1 MFLIILLTSAGLL
14 GCILEPQK
22 EYDSSQETPSP
33 NTEKRTERE
42 DFYVET
48 VAADLNVPWAIQ
60 PYEDGFFVTEREGR
74 IAFIDKDGSVSRQQ
88 VELEE
93 EVASQGEGGLL
104 GFVLDE
110 HFEEN
115 QTAYVYHTYRDN
127 NSLFNRIAVIKK
139 QGDNWI
145 EQKPLLENIPGADIH
160 NGGRLKLGPD
170 GMLYATAGDADMEN
184 EAQQPEILAGS
195 ILRMELNGQVP
206 EDNPLEDSYVFSYGH
221 RNPQGLAW
229 DENERLYISEHG
241 PSGHD
246 EINLIEAGQNYGW
259 PVITGDAT
267 NSAMQS
273 PLFHSGNNTW
283 APSGLSL
290 HNRNLYATGLRGN
303 QLMRFNLEE
312 EEIEV
317 VFSGEGR
324 LRDVYIENDN
334 MYVITNN
341 RDGRGTP
348 EEQDDRLLH
357 LKNFEDHT
365 E

>member
-1 MFLIILLTSAGLL
+1 M
-14 GCILEPQK
+14 
-22 EYDSSQETPSP
+22 
-33 NTEKRTERE
+33 
-42 DFYVET
+42 
-48 VAADLNVPWAIQ
+48 NVPWTIQ
-60 PYEDGFFVTEREGR
+60 PYEDGFFITEREGH
-74 IAFIDKDGSVSRQQ
+74 IAFIDKDGSLNRQQ

-110 HFEEN
+110 NFKEN
-115 QTAYVYHTYRDN
+115 QTAYVYHTYRNN

-139 QGDNWI
+139 QGDNWR

-170 GMLYATAGDADMEN
+170 GMLYATTGDANMKN
-184 EAQQPEILAGS
+184 EAQQSEILAGS
-195 ILRMELNGQVP
+195 ILRIDLNGRVP

-229 DENERLYISEHG
+229 DENERLYSSEHG

-246 EINLIEAGQNYGW
+246 EINRIEAGQNYGW
-259 PVITGDAT
+259 LAITGDAT
-267 NSAMQS
+267 NTAMQS

-283 APSGLSL
+283 APSGISF
-290 HNRNLYATGLRGN
+290 HNGNLYVTGLRGN
-303 QLMRFNLEE
+303 QLMRFNLEKE
-312 EEIEV
+312 EMEI

-348 EEQDDRLLH
+348 GEQDDRLLH
-357 LKNFEDHT
+357 LKNFEVHT